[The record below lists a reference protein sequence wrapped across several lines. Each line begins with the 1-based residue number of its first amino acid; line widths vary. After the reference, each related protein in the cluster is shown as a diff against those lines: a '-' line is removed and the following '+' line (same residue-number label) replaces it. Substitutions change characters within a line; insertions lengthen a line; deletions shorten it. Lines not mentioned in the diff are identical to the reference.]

1 MDETKFRLLMLS
13 SGYLLVADKVAIISI
28 SVNQLN
34 ATILKSSKNQFKFQ
48 FELSLAQLSP
58 TLFFIFDFVHSFTYP
73 QDRYCWF

>member
-1 MDETKFRLLMLS
+1 MLS
-13 SGYLLVADKVAIISI
+13 SGYLLVADKVAISI

-58 TLFFIFDFVHSFTYP
+58 SLFLLYSPAICYLLEKDWIFRVKGHQT
-73 QDRYCWF
+73 